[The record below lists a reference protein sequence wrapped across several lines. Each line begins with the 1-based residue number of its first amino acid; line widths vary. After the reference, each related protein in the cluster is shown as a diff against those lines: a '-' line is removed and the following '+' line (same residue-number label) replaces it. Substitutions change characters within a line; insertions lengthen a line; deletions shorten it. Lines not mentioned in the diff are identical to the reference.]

1 MNFAVVL
8 LVASIP
14 VAIEIVTTTTL
25 ALGSRFLSGH
35 GAIVSKLS
43 AIEEMAGMDMLCSDK
58 TGTLTLNKMVIQD
71 DCPIF
76 TPGEDKA
83 SVLFQAALAAKWKE
97 PPRDALDTMIML
109 NSGLDLSKCDVYEQ
123 TEFIPFDPTRKRTE
137 ATLRAKDGSQ
147 FAISKGAVHVILN
160 LCANKEE
167 IHDEVQSKELSLG
180 KRGIRSLAVAR
191 KDMDGRSEHWKMLG
205 ILTFL
210 DPPRPDTKDTIKAC
224 VQYGIE
230 VKMITGDNLII
241 AKETAKMLEMGNNIL
256 DASGLPVLEGGRKVP
271 KDLVEK
277 YGNLIRPA
285 DGFAQVFPEHKYL
298 IVECLRKMSF
308 RCGMTGDGV
317 NDAPALKRAD
327 VGIAVQGA
335 TDAAQAAADI
345 ILTEEGLST
354 IIIAVKTAREIF
366 CRLKNF
372 IVYRIAASLQLLVFF
387 FIAVFVLKPVDY
399 YKANFCPSNLLPN
412 ALTAC
417 YGAQMPAIPTLIAN
431 GPYVDW
437 FASQNQTIPVQYLI
451 ATPYT
456 CAANQVSCVYNASLS
471 YFMENAYL
479 SNTIGGWTTDSSACL
494 TDPVGNCY
502 RATASWPD
510 FFQLPVLML
519 MLITLLND
527 GTLIAIG
534 YDTVKPS
541 IAPERWNIL
550 SLFIVSSVL
559 GAVACTSSLLLLWAA
574 LDSNNPDGL
583 FATIGIPPLEYGK
596 IVTSI
601 YLKVSLSNFLT
612 LFSARTQ
619 EDFFWAH
626 RPGDVL
632 LFAATFSL
640 AVSTILACWW
650 PEGTLDRIAVMGLAR
665 GNYKL
670 MPLWIWLYSLF
681 CWFIQDSTKIICI
694 YTLNFA
700 AQYERKK

>member
-1 MNFAVVL
+1 
-8 LVASIP
+8 
-14 VAIEIVTTTTL
+14 
-25 ALGSRFLSGH
+25 
-35 GAIVSKLS
+35 
-43 AIEEMAGMDMLCSDK
+43 
-58 TGTLTLNKMVIQD
+58 
-71 DCPIF
+71 
-76 TPGEDKA
+76 
-83 SVLFQAALAAKWKE
+83 
-97 PPRDALDTMIML
+97 MILL
-109 NSGLDLSKCDVYEQ
+109 NSGLDLAQCDEYEQ
-123 TEFIPFDPTRKRTE
+123 LDFLPFDPTRKRTE
-137 ATLRAKDGSQ
+137 ATLRGPDGQS
-147 FAISKGAVHVILN
+147 FAVSKGATHVILN
-160 LCANKEE
+160 LCANRDE
-167 IHDEVQSKELSLG
+167 IYDEVKSKELELG

-191 KDMDGRSEHWKMLG
+191 KDMDRSGEGDWRMLG

-224 VQYGIE
+224 VKFGIE

-241 AKETAKMLEMGNNIL
+241 AKETAKMLEMGNKIL
-256 DASGLPVLEGGRKVP
+256 DASGLPILEGGKKVP
-271 KDLVEK
+271 KDLVER
-277 YGNLIRPA
+277 YGSLIRPV

-298 IVECLRKMSF
+298 IVECLRKMGF

-345 ILTEEGLST
+345 ILGLST

-387 FIAVFVLKPVDY
+387 FVAVFVLKPVEY
-399 YKANFCPSNLLPN
+399 YKSNFCPMNLLPT
-412 ALTAC
+412 ALSSC
-417 YGAQMPAIPTLIAN
+417 YGAQMPPISTMIAN
-431 GPYVDW
+431 GPLLDW
-437 FASQNQTIPVQYLI
+437 FQTQMNQSIPLKYLV
-451 ATPYT
+451 ATPWT
-456 CAANQVSCVYNASLS
+456 CSADQVSCVYNASLGS
-471 YFMENAYL
+471 YMENGFL
-479 SNTIGGWTTDSSACL
+479 SNTVGGWTTDSSKCL
-494 TDPVGNCY
+494 QDASGNCF
-502 RATASWPD
+502 RATVSWPD

-534 YDTVKPS
+534 YDSVKPS
-541 IAPERWNIL
+541 MTPERWNIV

-574 LDSNNPDGL
+574 LDSNNSDGL

-619 EDFFWAH
+619 DDFFWAH

-632 LFAATFSL
+632 LFAASFSL
-640 AVSTILACWW
+640 AISTILACWW

-665 GNYKL
+665 GDYKL
-670 MPLWIWLYSLF
+670 MPVWIWLYSVF
-681 CWFIQDSTKIICI
+681 CWVIQDSMKIICI
-694 YTLNFA
+694 YGLNYV
-700 AQYERKK
+700 AQYEKK